1 MATGAW
7 DLDWAIEREGEQE
20 QRLQAAI
27 RAIDEDERRLL
38 EELARADEQVAY
50 YDALARDMKRE
61 FRPPG
66 LSAILRSLRR

>member
-1 MATGAW
+1 MAAGTW
-7 DLDWAIEREGEQE
+7 DLHADIERQREEE

-27 RAIDEDERRLL
+27 RAAEADERRLE
-38 EELARADEQVAY
+38 EELAKVDEQVAY

-61 FRPPG
+61 IGRPG